1 MIIDAVRTVVEEMKK
16 YLNTQNIVIRTSY
29 PYFEL
34 SSKELPQ
41 LPIVIMSLFAI
52 EPSPYFL
59 LQPKYKLD
67 PNKIYYFKKIDVV
80 KATFSCSMLCK
91 SFAEGYKNMLDVV
104 RMRKGLL
111 QIKVGER
118 ELPVYISYPTAVS
131 GRTEIF
137 GLTFTLS
144 IDNLLVY
151 NLEVQEIN
159 LILKR
164 EFEFEERNSESTEI
178 YKDS

>member
-1 MIIDAVRTVVEEMKK
+1 MIVDALRTLIEEMKP
-16 YLNTQNIVIRTSY
+16 YLKTQNIVVRTSY

-41 LPIVIMSLFAI
+41 LPIVILSLFAI

-59 LQPKYKLD
+59 LQPRYKLD
-67 PNKIYYFKKIDVV
+67 PTKIYYFKKIDVV
-80 KATFSCSMLCK
+80 KATFSCNMLCRTF
-91 SFAEGYKNMLDVV
+91 SDGYKSMLDVV

-111 QIKVGER
+111 QIRVGER
-118 ELPVYISYPTAVS
+118 DLPVYISYPTAVS

-164 EFEFEERNSESTEI
+164 EFEFEERNTESKEI
-178 YKDS
+178 VKDQ